1 MKEPYEAYIKV
12 KVLPD
17 TLDEDGFVKMLTPG
31 GMVAH
36 ALLAEIVMAPDIRK
50 GGSIASAEELAAL
63 GRELDEARAA
73 RAEAL
78 NEISYWRSRAQENR
92 DELQYLRGVVD
103 AAKSLSDL
111 NLPVRDLC
119 CLSAGL

>member
-1 MKEPYEAYIKV
+1 MKEPYEAYMKV

-36 ALLAEIVMAPDIRK
+36 ALLAEIVMAPDIQK
-50 GGSIASAEELAAL
+50 GDSIASVEELAAL
-63 GRELDEARAA
+63 RKELEAAIVTKT
-73 RAEAL
+73 EAM
-78 NEISYWRSRAQENR
+78 NEVSYWRARAQESH
-92 DELQYLRGVVD
+92 DELLYLRGVVD

-111 NLPVRDLC
+111 ELPVRDLC
-119 CLSAGL
+119 CLSV

>member
-17 TLDEDGFVKMLTPG
+17 TLDANGIIKVMAPDGAVTAVP
-31 GMVAH
+31 
-36 ALLAEIVMAPDIRK
+36 LADIVMAPDIKK
-50 GGSIASAEELAAL
+50 GGRIASAEELAAL

-73 RAEAL
+73 RAEAV
-78 NEISYWRSRAQENR
+78 NEISYWRSRAQEDH
-92 DELQYLRGVVD
+92 DELLYLRGVVD

>member
-17 TLDEDGFVKMLTPG
+17 TLDEDGFVKILTPG

-36 ALLAEIVMAPDIRK
+36 ARLAEIVMAPDIQK

-73 RAEAL
+73 RAEAVDL
-78 NEISYWRSRAQENR
+78 AEHWKECAFV
-92 DELQYLRGVVD
+92 RGVRLSYLAGALD
-103 AAKSLSDL
+103 AAQAFTGHVLPARAISDL
-111 NLPVRDLC
+111 LD
-119 CLSAGL
+119 

>member
-1 MKEPYEAYIKV
+1 MKEPYEAYVKV

-73 RAEAL
+73 RAEAV
-78 NEISYWRSRAQENR
+78 NEISYWRSRAQEDH
-92 DELQYLRGVVD
+92 DELLYLRGVVD

-111 NLPVRDLC
+111 NLPVRDL
-119 CLSAGL
+119 